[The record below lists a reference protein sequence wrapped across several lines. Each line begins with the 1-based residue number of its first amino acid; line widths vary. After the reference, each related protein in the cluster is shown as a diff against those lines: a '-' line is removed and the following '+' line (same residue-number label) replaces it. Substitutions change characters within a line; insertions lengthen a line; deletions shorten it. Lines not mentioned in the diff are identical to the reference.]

1 MHPVVLAC
9 RRLRSRTRRA
19 GRANGGGCIS
29 CTLRTKENV
38 EYQTLGWCAWEVVRR
53 TASYLRTRSL
63 LIDTRFRARRRC
75 CRAIDLTPQSLSLNH
90 PLSYSL
96 PSRFHMLLEPCA
108 PQ

>member
-38 EYQTLGWCAWEVVRR
+38 EYQTLGWCAWEV
-53 TASYLRTRSL
+53 SGQENSL
-63 LIDTRFRARRRC
+63 IFAHAELAYRY
-75 CRAIDLTPQSLSLNH
+75 
-90 PLSYSL
+90 PLPRPPPML
-96 PSRFHMLLEPCA
+96 PRH
-108 PQ
+108 